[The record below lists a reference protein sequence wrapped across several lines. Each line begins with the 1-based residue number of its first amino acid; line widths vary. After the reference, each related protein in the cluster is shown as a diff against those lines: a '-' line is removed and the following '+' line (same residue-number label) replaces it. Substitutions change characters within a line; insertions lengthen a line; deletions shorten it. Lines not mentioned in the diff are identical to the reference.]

1 MALGTTLKQPETAQL
16 VAMIRKAPCFATCG
30 QKRPPFAA
38 FAGLKSRAKVAI
50 LLLGQNIRSIFAR
63 THTERVLRHDHKTK
77 RCQAEAGSIRLSE
90 VPSAMRRWP
99 STASTPNTSP
109 LPNAGAYKS
118 PKGLSSGM
126 RSPCC
131 VCSSGGQAEADT
143 NRLSAVPHTSVYGQE
158 QIQASQGVALTE
170 SAQAEADSI
179 RISLVPH
186 TSVCGHHLAVVSE
199 AMLRLASLLRTDHM
213 LGGAQSSAFI
223 KQLNLVLKEISD
235 ESALDER

>member
-109 LPNAGAYKS
+109 LPNAGAYTQRVLFEQVT
-118 PKGLSSGM
+118 KG
-126 RSPCC
+126 
-131 VCSSGGQAEADT
+131 
-143 NRLSAVPHTSVYGQE
+143 
-158 QIQASQGVALTE
+158 
-170 SAQAEADSI
+170 
-179 RISLVPH
+179 
-186 TSVCGHHLAVVSE
+186 VVLGDE
-199 AMLRLASLLRTDHM
+199 IALLRV
-213 LGGAQSSAFI
+213 LIRRSS
-223 KQLNLVLKEISD
+223 
-235 ESALDER
+235 